1 MEKIGQL
8 HAKESILF
16 DIDLINIIIIIF
28 FDLSSR
34 ARETNTNINEWDYIK
49 LRIFCT
55 EKETINKM
63 ERPPTVWEK
72 IFAMM
77 YLSSVQSL
85 SHVQLFATPWIAARQ
100 ASLSITNSRSSPKPM
115 SIELVMPSSHL
126 ILCHP
131 LLFLPPILPSIR
143 VFSNESTLRMRWPK
157 HWSFS
162 FNISPSKEHP
172 GPISFRMD
180 GLDLLA
186 AQGTLKSS
194 PTTQFKSINSSALS
208 FLYSPTFTSIHD
220 HWKNHSLD

>member
-16 DIDLINIIIIIF
+16 DIDLINIF

-85 SHVQLFATPWIAARQ
+85 SHVQLFATP
-100 ASLSITNSRSSPKPM
+100 
-115 SIELVMPSSHL
+115 
-126 ILCHP
+126 
-131 LLFLPPILPSIR
+131 
-143 VFSNESTLRMRWPK
+143 
-157 HWSFS
+157 
-162 FNISPSKEHP
+162 
-172 GPISFRMD
+172 
-180 GLDLLA
+180 
-186 AQGTLKSS
+186 
-194 PTTQFKSINSSALS
+194 
-208 FLYSPTFTSIHD
+208 
-220 HWKNHSLD
+220 